1 MTLVFEKNIQTNQ
14 NREIRVFEYNN
25 LYLKKA
31 DLLGCFQMGSTIV
44 MLFEKDFVK
53 LKVKEG
59 QKVKF
64 GECVATHNF

>member
-1 MTLVFEKNIQTNQ
+1 
-14 NREIRVFEYNN
+14 
-25 LYLKKA
+25 
-31 DLLGCFQMGSTIV
+31 MGSTIV